1 MNSQITH
8 IAAAVEEQSTASN
21 EISSHIQALTASSQ
35 EVARVANDTHDALV
49 SCSNNIDQLYNQ
61 MKKFVL

>member
-1 MNSQITH
+1 MSG
-8 IAAAVEEQSTASN
+8 
-21 EISSHIQALTASSQ
+21 SHIQALTASSQ

-49 SCSNNIDQLYNQ
+49 ACSNNIDQLYNQ